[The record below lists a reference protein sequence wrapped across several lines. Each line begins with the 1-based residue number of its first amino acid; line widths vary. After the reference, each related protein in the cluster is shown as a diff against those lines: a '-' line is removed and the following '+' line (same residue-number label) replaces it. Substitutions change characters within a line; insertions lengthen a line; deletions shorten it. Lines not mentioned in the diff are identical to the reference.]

1 VQAAHGPWEGAMSLL
16 ISRLVWMGVVVASV
30 VFLRRLMPKEPVVL
44 PDD

>member
-1 VQAAHGPWEGAMSLL
+1 MTVL
-16 ISRLVWMGVVVASV
+16 ISRLVWMGVVVAGV